1 MWPAYRPVIDS
12 FDYFDNQNA
21 EWSTLD
27 FRIDETI
34 ALPTVLMDHEQLM
47 DQLPSVSPFSKTDM
61 GAVQPLCPLTM
72 DDIFSPLYD
81 AESDLAVDP
90 TLESDLQDFNFPNNE
105 ENTLYPIDF
114 TLLEETQAVSNAC
127 SLMIE
132 ESHLHSSQSFKFD
145 LYEDYPVNLDDVIQ
159 LFPNPSNILTPPP
172 SNQQAGDVPT
182 GSKGKELSLELKAA
196 ASTSSGAPSTPEL
209 IRTILHLESTGDQF
223 VTAKS
228 SQPIASTLSTIN
240 AEALCGGEQI
250 LFSQSPASS
259 SPSSPSPST
268 SSSVSGVSYEPSLSR
283 PGTSCSYVSPASPAP
298 SVVQESRASK
308 RRGDDLLSS
317 HLETKK
323 LKNNEASRKSRLK
336 RKERQYNQVE
346 HIKQLEQNN
355 RQLTQ
360 KVAELERLRDLLR
373 SYSSKVTFMVTTVK

>member
-1 MWPAYRPVIDS
+1 MKHFFTERW
-12 FDYFDNQNA
+12 N
-21 EWSTLD
+21 
-27 FRIDETI
+27 
-34 ALPTVLMDHEQLM
+34 
-47 DQLPSVSPFSKTDM
+47 FS
-61 GAVQPLCPLTM
+61 
-72 DDIFSPLYD
+72 
-81 AESDLAVDP
+81 
-90 TLESDLQDFNFPNNE
+90 LQ
-105 ENTLYPIDF
+105 
-114 TLLEETQAVSNAC
+114 
-127 SLMIE
+127 
-132 ESHLHSSQSFKFD
+132 
-145 LYEDYPVNLDDVIQ
+145 
-159 LFPNPSNILTPPP
+159 
-172 SNQQAGDVPT
+172 
-182 GSKGKELSLELKAA
+182 
-196 ASTSSGAPSTPEL
+196 
-209 IRTILHLESTGDQF
+209 
-223 VTAKS
+223 TAKS

-268 SSSVSGVSYEPSLSR
+268 SSSVSGVSYELSLSR

-323 LKNNEASRKSRLK
+323 LKNNEVSRKSRLK